1 MFGHPSRFYVQ
12 MSIVTD
18 VVTIDILDH
27 FYAQMSS
34 VTDVVTIDILDHFYA
49 RMSILTNVV
58 TIDILDHS
66 AMMHCCIWAQVID
79 NKIIVQ

>member
-1 MFGHPSRFYVQ
+1 MFGHPSTFYVQ

-27 FYAQMSS
+27 FYAQMSI
-34 VTDVVTIDILDHFYA
+34 V
-49 RMSILTNVV
+49 TNVV
-58 TIDILDHS
+58 TIDILYRS
-66 AMMHCCIWAQVID
+66 AMMHCCIWAQVIN

>member
-27 FYAQMSS
+27 S
-34 VTDVVTIDILDHFYA
+34 D
-49 RMSILTNVV
+49 
-58 TIDILDHS
+58 
-66 AMMHCCIWAQVID
+66 MMHCCIWAQVID